1 MKRFLSEEECA
12 LVSGAVAEA
21 EHSTSGEIRIHI
33 DSRCPGEPKERALRT
48 FHALKM
54 ERTAARNAVL
64 IYVSPSDRKLAVLG
78 DKGINDVVPDGF
90 WKDVCG
96 LLSSRFASGQF
107 VGGLCEA
114 VSLIGS
120 KLKAY
125 FPYADNDV
133 NELPDEVTF
142 GDIAGDDAGE
152 SGL

>member
-1 MKRFLSEEECA
+1 MHIKFQIGWVIDVIRVEFPPAANINHSFDTVSARDAGGELLSADA
-12 LVSGAVAEA
+12 L
-21 EHSTSGEIRIHI
+21 HT
-33 DSRCPGEPKERALRT
+33 
-48 FHALKM
+48 LKM

-125 FPYADNDV
+125 FPYADDDV

-142 GDIAGDDAGE
+142 GDISGDDSGE
-152 SGL
+152 GSL